1 MRAIRKHKLAAGLA
15 VLAAACVA
23 GAYFTGSAAPK
34 VPGVKQMPS
43 PVDERLMQTASQM
56 AAMAD
61 TSAEQAPAH
70 EALRLA
76 DHELDQAFASALRE
90 ATAVTEPATGPFKA
104 LVAQIAQLKSQMTRD
119 EARIAKLTKEEAT
132 GQMELAK
139 AQLALDQDELE
150 DAQEDLARQGGDQHS
165 KLQRLVQEHEAGQHA
180 AVPQTKIVTT
190 ENITTFAAQIGRWLA
205 LRDRSRQVDTAY
217 REAASR
223 QSALEREHNALE
235 KVLRKE
241 PPSAVES
248 AAERADEVE
257 TAALVERL
265 RHLSNQVKTLAELDK
280 RSQDTQQLAGVY
292 QRWAAVVDAN
302 RRVVLHA
309 MLLSL
314 SVILAI
320 LIAVMLIDS
329 LVRRSFARQTD
340 RKRLHHLRVVATI
353 AIQLI
358 GALLILLIVFGV
370 PTQTSTMIGLATA
383 GLTVVLKDFIVAFFG
398 WFTLMG
404 PNGIR
409 VGDWVEIE
417 GVSGEVIEVGVL
429 KTVLLETTGG
439 ASTGHPTGRRV
450 SFVNKFAIEG
460 HYFNFSTAGQWLWD
474 ELRVTLPVTGNAYQL
489 AMQIRERVERETDTD
504 SGAAEQDWE
513 RVTRQYGSRP
523 FSAKPAVDLR
533 PSANGLDVIVR
544 YVTHAPQRYEVK
556 SRLFKAIVELVHTP
570 AG

>member
-15 VLAAACVA
+15 VLAAACGA
-23 GAYFTGSAAPK
+23 GAYLTRNAAPEHSSA
-34 VPGVKQMPS
+34 KQLPS
-43 PVDERLMQTASQM
+43 PVDERMIQTANRLS
-56 AAMAD
+56 AMAD
-61 TSAEQAPAH
+61 TAEEQALAH
-70 EALRLA
+70 EALRLS

-90 ATAVTEPATGPFKA
+90 ATASTAPVIGPFK
-104 LVAQIAQLKSQMTRD
+104 LLGAQIAQLKTRIAED

-132 GQMELAK
+132 GQLELAK
-139 AQLALDQDELE
+139 AQLALDQDELD
-150 DAQEDLARQGGDQHS
+150 DAQQDLARLGGDQHA
-165 KLQRLVQEHEAGQHA
+165 KLQRLVQAHEAGQHA
-180 AVPQTKIVTT
+180 TVPQPKIVATGNMTT
-190 ENITTFAAQIGRWLA
+190 LSGQIERWLV
-205 LRDRSRQVDTAY
+205 LRDRSRQVEMADQ
-217 REAASR
+217 EAANR
-223 QSALEREHNALE
+223 QASLEREHNALE
-235 KVLRKE
+235 KMLHNE
-241 PPSAVES
+241 PP
-248 AAERADEVE
+248 AAEQTANEEE
-257 TAALVERL
+257 TSALVERL
-265 RHLSNQVKTLAELDK
+265 RHLSDQVKTLAELDK
-280 RSQDTQQLAGVY
+280 RTQDTQQLAAVY
-292 QRWAAVVDAN
+292 RHWAVLVDTN

-309 MLLSL
+309 VLLSL
-314 SVILAI
+314 SAILAI
-320 LIAVMLIDS
+320 LFAVLLIDS
-329 LVRRSFARQTD
+329 LVRRSFSRQMD

-370 PTQTSTMIGLATA
+370 PNQTSTMIGLATA
-383 GLTVVLKDFIVAFFG
+383 GLTVVLKDFIIAFFG
-398 WFTLMG
+398 WFALMG

-417 GVSGEVIEVGVL
+417 GVSGEVIDVGVL

-450 SFVNKFAIEG
+450 SFVNKFAIEN

-474 ELRVTLPVTGNAYQL
+474 ELRLTLPATGDAYHL
-489 AMQIRERVERETDTD
+489 AMQIRERVEKETDAD

-556 SRLFKAIVELVHTP
+556 SRLFKAIVDLVHKP
-570 AG
+570 AD

>member
-1 MRAIRKHKLAAGLA
+1 MLA
-15 VLAAACVA
+15 VACVA
-23 GAYFTGSAAPK
+23 GAYLTSDAVPKDSAA
-34 VPGVKQMPS
+34 KQLPS
-43 PVDERLMQTASQM
+43 PVDERLMQTAGHM
-56 AAMAD
+56 AGMAD
-61 TSAEQAPAH
+61 TSAEQALAH

-90 ATAVTEPATGPFKA
+90 ATASTAPVTGPFKA
-104 LVAQIAQLKSQMTRD
+104 LTAQIAQLKTRIARD
-119 EARIAKLTKEEAT
+119 EARMAKLTKEEAT
-132 GQMELAK
+132 GQLDLAK
-139 AQLALDQDELE
+139 AQLALDQDELD
-150 DAQEDLARQGGDQHS
+150 DAQEDLARQGGDQHA
-165 KLQRLVQEHEAGQHA
+165 KLQRLVQEHDAGQHA
-180 AVPQTKIVTT
+180 ATPQTKIIVAGNSTK
-190 ENITTFAAQIGRWLA
+190 FSAQIGRLLA
-205 LRDRSRQVDTAY
+205 LRHRSRQVETAHQQ
-217 REAASR
+217 AASR
-223 QSALEREHNALE
+223 QAALEREHNALE
-235 KVLRKE
+235 KMLRNE
-241 PPSAVES
+241 PPA
-248 AAERADEVE
+248 AAETADEEE

-292 QRWAAVVDAN
+292 QRWAGVVDTN

-309 MLLSL
+309 MLMSL
-314 SVILAI
+314 SAILAI
-320 LIAVMLIDS
+320 LLAVLLIDS

-370 PTQTSTMIGLATA
+370 PNQMSTMIGLATA
-383 GLTVVLKDFIVAFFG
+383 GLTVVLKDYIVAFFG
-398 WFTLMG
+398 WFALMG

-417 GVSGEVIEVGVL
+417 GVSGEVIDVGVL

-450 SFVNKFAIEG
+450 SFVNKFAIEN

-474 ELRVTLPVTGNAYQL
+474 ELRLTLPATGDAYHL
-489 AMQIRERVERETDTD
+489 AMQIRERVEKETEAD

-556 SRLFKAIVELVHTP
+556 SRLFKAIVDLVHKP
-570 AG
+570 AD

>member
-1 MRAIRKHKLAAGLA
+1 MAAGLA
-15 VLAAACVA
+15 VLAMACVL
-23 GAYFTGSAAPK
+23 GAYLTRNA
-34 VPGVKQMPS
+34 VPERSGAKQTPAVNPS
-43 PVDERLMQTASQM
+43 LVDERLMQTANRM
-56 AAMAD
+56 TAMAE
-61 TSAEQAPAH
+61 TSEEQALSH
-70 EALRLA
+70 EALRLS

-90 ATAVTEPATGPFKA
+90 TTASAAPVSGPFKA
-104 LVAQIAQLKSQMTRD
+104 LAAQIAQMKTRMAQD

-132 GQMELAK
+132 GPLELAK
-139 AQLALDQDELE
+139 AQLALDQDELD
-150 DAQEDLARQGGDQHS
+150 DAQEDLARQGGDQHA
-165 KLQRLVQEHEAGQHA
+165 KLQRLVQEHEAGQHET
-180 AVPQTKIVTT
+180 VQQPKIVTAGS
-190 ENITTFAAQIGRWLA
+190 ITTLRGQIERWLA
-205 LRDRSRQVDTAY
+205 LRDRSHQV
-217 REAASR
+217 EAAYQEAANR
-223 QSALEREHNALE
+223 QTALEREHNTLE
-235 KVLRKE
+235 KLIRKD
-241 PPSAVES
+241 PPAVAPDDEEETSA
-248 AAERADEVE
+248 
-257 TAALVERL
+257 LIERL
-265 RHLSNQVKTLAELDK
+265 RHLSDQVKTLAELDK

-292 QRWAAVVDAN
+292 KRWAAVVDTN

-314 SVILAI
+314 AVVLAI
-320 LIAVMLIDS
+320 LFAVLLVDS
-329 LVRRSFARQTD
+329 GIRRSFSRQTD

-370 PTQTSTMIGLATA
+370 PNQTSTMIGLATA

-398 WFTLMG
+398 WFALMG
-404 PNGIR
+404 RNGIR

-417 GVSGEVIEVGVL
+417 GVSGEVIEIGVL
-429 KTVLLETTGG
+429 KTVLLETTEG

-474 ELRVTLPVTGNAYQL
+474 ELRLTLPATGDAYHL
-489 AMQIRERVERETDTD
+489 AMQIRERVESETDAD

-533 PSANGLDVIVR
+533 PSANGLEVIVR

-556 SRLFKAIVELVHTP
+556 SRLFKAIVELVHKP
-570 AG
+570 AD